1 VRRTTLA
8 LASALLAGCYPAAAV
23 TDRPA
28 LTTATGPAVSPT
40 SPGSPAR
47 LAPTVP
53 ATPAE
58 KVAATALHG
67 EYVANALSA
76 DRRYRDKPV
85 TVSGDFAGLK
95 QARDGRYY
103 LTLSVA
109 NSSRLP
115 WPGSIPGVVAYVEP
129 GSEGGFTDLK
139 PPTHCSLAGVC
150 RGALHDPAC
159 WKGTAVVL
167 DGCRRAP

>member
-1 VRRTTLA
+1 VCRTTLA

-23 TDRPA
+23 TDHPA
-28 LTTATGPAVSPT
+28 ATPTAGPTNPDTPARPT
-40 SPGSPAR
+40 SAV
-47 LAPTVP
+47 PTV
-53 ATPAE
+53 PAE

-67 EYVANALSA
+67 EYVANALAA
-76 DRRYRDKPV
+76 DRRYRDRTV
-85 TVSGDFAGLK
+85 TVSGDFAGL
-95 QARDGRYY
+95 QRARDGRYY

-115 WPGSIPGVVAYVEP
+115 WPGSIPGVVAYVAP

-139 PPTHCSLAGVC
+139 PPAHCSLTGVC
-150 RGALHDPAC
+150 RGAEHDPAC
-159 WKGTAVVL
+159 WRGTAVVL